1 MFDKGIFGSPFGID
15 KKVGVYEVERG
26 SDDFKRLYVKV
37 NDETIYLQEIPPN
50 VRSSIMRQLFIS
62 GESLT
67 SESIANEWV
76 NTGKPGDSDTYK
88 KNIKINMMRGN

>member
-1 MFDKGIFGSPFGID
+1 MFDKGFFGGTFGID
-15 KKVGVYEVERG
+15 REKGVYEFEEG

-37 NDETIYLQEIPPN
+37 NDETIYLKEIPPN
-50 VRSSIMRQLFIS
+50 VRSSIMRQLFVS

-67 SESIANEWV
+67 SENIANEWV

-88 KNIKINMMRGN
+88 NNIKINMMRGN